1 MSNVPGLARRLV
13 RPRALTLARDPV
25 TWRALLTQGVWAL
38 REPAEPRWP
47 RESRFRS
54 VAVRWPSEYASDDA
68 AHFIAPILSGLGRL
82 ARIERRP
89 LAQRHPGLVIF
100 ELTGTGGRSHA
111 VAIDY
116 RDALEIDAAAYEV
129 VGVYFKLQH
138 ARDGYGLAR
147 VVPGGYVAAKSQ
159 LYHNV
164 RRLRGLRTLPARHQ
178 VYGRFGLRAAGE
190 LRSRALLALRA
201 EPRFEFVGGPSLSL
215 YMQSLLEAARSRI
228 CIDLPGNGP
237 FCYRLTEYLAIGCCV
252 IGPRHRAT
260 LPVPLRDRTEIVY
273 CAEDLSDLADL
284 CAHYLHHDAE
294 RESIA
299 ASAGRYFDRHLAP
312 LRLGEH
318 YLSTCAERLEGLM

>member
-13 RPRALTLARDPV
+13 RPRALTLARRPA
-25 TWRALLTQGVWAL
+25 TWQALLTQGAWAL
-38 REPAEPRWP
+38 REPSEPRSP
-47 RESRFRS
+47 HQSHFGS
-54 VAVRWPSEYASDDA
+54 VAVCWPLDYASEDA
-68 AHFIAPILSGLGRL
+68 AHFTAPILSALARL
-82 ARIERRP
+82 ASVERRP
-89 LAQRHPGLVIF
+89 LSQLYPGLVVF
-100 ELTGTGGRSHA
+100 ELSGTDGRSHA

-116 RDALEIDAAAYEV
+116 RDALEIDGAAYEAV
-129 VGVYFKLQH
+129 DLYFKLQH
-138 ARDGYGLAR
+138 AREGYGLER
-147 VVPGGYVAAKSQ
+147 VVPGGYVAAKSP

-190 LRSRALLALRA
+190 LRSRALVALRA
-201 EPRFEFVGGPSLSL
+201 DPRFEFVGGPSLSL

-237 FCYRLTEYLAIGCCV
+237 FCYRLTEYLAIGCCI

-260 LPVPLRDRTEIVY
+260 LPAPLRDRVEIVY

-284 CAHYLHHDAE
+284 CAHYLHNDAE

-299 ASAGRYFDRHLAP
+299 ASAGRYFDCHLAP

-318 YLSTCAERLEGLM
+318 YLSTCAERLEGLI